1 MSELEAL
8 LERMRRVEA
17 LFARTDVPGEKAA
30 AGRARDAI
38 LEQIQKYRQS
48 DPPIEYKFTLADAWS
63 RRLFM
68 ALARRY
74 GLQPF
79 RYRGQRHTIVMLRIS
94 RSFCENVL
102 WPEYRELAD
111 LLSTHLEQVTS
122 QIISQVLN
130 ASDADETQVVSES
143 SPALPG
149 PSQPR

>member
-1 MSELEAL
+1 MSELEVL

-38 LEQIQKYRQS
+38 LEQIQRYRQS
-48 DPPIEYKFTLADAWS
+48 DPPVEFKFTLADAWS

-74 GLQPF
+74 GLQPY
-79 RYRGQRHTIVMLRIS
+79 RYHGQRHTTVMLRIS
-94 RSFCENVL
+94 RSFCDNVL
-102 WPEYRELAD
+102 WPEYRELSD

-130 ASDADETQVVSES
+130 ASDADETQVVAES
-143 SPALPG
+143 NPALPG
-149 PSQPR
+149 PSR